1 MERGKARAFA
11 NLPENKGVR
20 GRADGRAPAGEP
32 RAQPPLVRPEPQVG
46 PGAALP
52 LRCDL
57 RLRPG
62 AARGPAGIG
71 ARVRGTAAEREPEHN
86 PASGGREGAAT
97 CRPNAEAVRGVP
109 SSERAGRPGV
119 GKPNRAAPGNGSLRG
134 CDSLK
139 YFSPRPRRLRPS
151 EGTGKAQL
159 RNAAPFV
166 SALSRRPR
174 PEGAPRSGERS
185 ARPRP
190 GTQRAP
196 RI

>member
-62 AARGPAGIG
+62 ATRGPAGIG

-97 CRPNAEAVRGVP
+97 CRPNAEANDREARGQKNAFCASAALLCALTP
-109 SSERAGRPGV
+109 SLFICTQ
-119 GKPNRAAPGNGSLRG
+119 KPR
-134 CDSLK
+134 
-139 YFSPRPRRLRPS
+139 
-151 EGTGKAQL
+151 
-159 RNAAPFV
+159 
-166 SALSRRPR
+166 SALLPH
-174 PEGAPRSGERS
+174 
-185 ARPRP
+185 
-190 GTQRAP
+190 
-196 RI
+196 